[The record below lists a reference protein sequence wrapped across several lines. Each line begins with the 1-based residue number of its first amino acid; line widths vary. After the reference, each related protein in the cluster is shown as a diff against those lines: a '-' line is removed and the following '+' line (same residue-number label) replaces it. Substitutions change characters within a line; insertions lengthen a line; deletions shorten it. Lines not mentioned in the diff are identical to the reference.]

1 MGAAGRGERL
11 GPRTQAPSGGR
22 GADRGARSSGLL
34 SESGP
39 FLATRGRAPAEAEEG
54 RQVPSGNRSSEWGCP
69 GALGTPGRRGGVVSA
84 HSSGTPARRMGVGG
98 HDGRHVNPAGA
109 HEGQLPAGQP
119 GQVVGLGACTEH
131 VQQMGECVFWAA
143 GKQAEELRRR
153 REPEAEGARPLQ
165 YWGASWGWG
174 PGGGGWR
181 RRGLC
186 CWGSCKRQHGDRG
199 HSPRR
204 RPAVSGKGAELHL
217 GHGSSEVQ
225 RDGWTEQTVQS
236 RATTGDSIP
245 EGPLDEEASG
255 LRSGPEG

>member
-1 MGAAGRGERL
+1 MGLPRGP
-11 GPRTQAPSGGR
+11 GHPR
-22 GADRGARSSGLL
+22 
-34 SESGP
+34 SE
-39 FLATRGRAPAEAEEG
+39 
-54 RQVPSGNRSSEWGCP
+54 
-69 GALGTPGRRGGVVSA
+69 GGVVSA